1 MESGATS
8 TCEHD
13 IGEDFDVGDGPPSKL
28 RLRAERALQRYAEL
42 HRAILDPAD
51 RRVEKKF
58 LVLQPLLGMGNSQI
72 EEVTA
77 LLIAMETNR
86 ALVIDLFDRSVGDQ
100 VPEVD
105 RKPWFAP
112 YTDTYD
118 RAIDLSKEQLAT
130 FVKNNAQVA
139 LVPHLHTPSCTHASW
154 GAVAVYLEG
163 RGGGGGWW
171 RWVVAVGGSFGV
183 HDSGRG
189 RFEQVAMLPE
199 RREHLYA
206 QFNEFVACGDWTQD
220 LKESIVV
227 TSIQSHCPAH
237 RHRSSRD
244 TSWMPWGH
252 EQTCI

>member
-1 MESGATS
+1 MSVTRADLPGMFTCYWRGTRAGGAIESGATS

-13 IGEDFDVGDGPPSKL
+13 IGEDVDVGDGPPSKL
-28 RLRAERALQRYAEL
+28 RFRAERALQRYAEL
-42 HRAILDPAD
+42 HRAILDPSD

-86 ALVIDLFDRSVGDQ
+86 ALVIDLFDRSIGDQ

-105 RKPWFAP
+105 RTPWFAP

-118 RAIDLSKEQLAT
+118 RAIDLSKEQLAA
-130 FVKNNAQVA
+130 FVRNNAQVA
-139 LVPHLHTPSCTHASW
+139 LAPHLHAPSCERKNIP
-154 GAVAVYLEG
+154 LK
-163 RGGGGGWW
+163 
-171 RWVVAVGGSFGV
+171 
-183 HDSGRG
+183 G

-227 TSIQSHCPAH
+227 TSTRSHCPAH
-237 RHRSSRD
+237 RHRSPRD
-244 TSWMPWGH
+244 SSWMPWCH
-252 EQTCI
+252 EQTWM